1 MSYTQYKLNV
11 SDGQKDKLRNAAKTK
26 KAVSLRLSKNDLVG
40 NDIMLLTQ
48 AQINSIQKAITQN
61 NGVTLKL
68 SGKQIKAN
76 LRVEGGF
83 LPALLAFLAETA
95 LPALTSTILPA
106 LGVGALTGG
115 ASALAS
121 NIIESATGDG
131 MYLKTG
137 KGVGNGFFIQKNG
150 KCIEGTYTGK
160 GLYLNPSGYRAHYGD
175 GLFLSSG
182 GNVYEGGSI
191 LNQIPIVGPFLKLL
205 GL

>member
-1 MSYTQYKLNV
+1 
-11 SDGQKDKLRNAAKTK
+11 
-26 KAVSLRLSKNDLVG
+26 
-40 NDIMLLTQ
+40 MLITQ

-61 NGVTLKL
+61 NGVTVKL

-121 NIIESATGDG
+121 IIIESATGDG
-131 MYLKTG
+131 LYLKTG
-137 KGVGNGFFIQKNG
+137 DGVGDRFFIQKMVNAL
-150 KCIEGTYTGK
+150 KALTLEKVCI
-160 GLYLNPSGYRAHYGD
+160 
-175 GLFLSSG
+175 
-182 GNVYEGGSI
+182 
-191 LNQIPIVGPFLKLL
+191 
-205 GL
+205 

>member
-11 SDGQKDKLRNAAKTK
+11 SNGQKDKLKNAAKTK
-26 KAVSLRLSKNDLVG
+26 KAVSLRLSKNYLVG

-83 LPALLAFLAETA
+83 LAALLPFLAETV

-106 LGVGALTGG
+106 LGVRALTGG

-160 GLYLNPSGYRAHYGD
+160 GL
-175 GLFLSSG
+175 
-182 GNVYEGGSI
+182 I
-191 LNQIPIVGPFLKLL
+191 
-205 GL
+205 